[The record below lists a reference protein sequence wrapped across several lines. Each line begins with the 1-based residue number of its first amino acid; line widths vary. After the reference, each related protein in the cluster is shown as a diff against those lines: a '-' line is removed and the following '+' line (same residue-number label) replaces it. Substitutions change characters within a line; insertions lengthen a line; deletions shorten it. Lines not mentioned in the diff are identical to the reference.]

1 MTLFIKL
8 TAFTNFT
15 DVNFISIQ
23 SGFLFIETPKSGV
36 LTTKK
41 ISSGNTKG

>member
-8 TAFTNFT
+8 TAFTNIAN
-15 DVNFISIQ
+15 VNFISIQ

-36 LTTKK
+36 LTTRK
-41 ISSGNTKG
+41 ISSGNNEG